1 MANYLFS
8 KSHFLPSCKYQGRR
22 RGCSVLSLFLRFS
35 VGMRDR
41 NTAFRE
47 SQDAKFF
54 NKSRKTK
61 SNILFHEKIGD
72 SMVIILEWLW

>member
-1 MANYLFS
+1 MANSWFS
-8 KSHFLPSCKYQGRR
+8 KFHFLASCKYQGRR
-22 RGCSVLSLFLRFS
+22 GCSILSLFLRYGI
-35 VGMRDR
+35 GMRDR
-41 NTAFRE
+41 IITYRE

-61 SNILFHEKIGD
+61 PNILFHEKSGD